1 MPNFQYRHGLSLSEG
16 TVQCAKGPVIRS
28 SWGCLYMLRVFGEWS
43 KLSNGRFGLMIDDS
57 CKVGVGVGAELHS
70 WYWK

>member
-1 MPNFQYRHGLSLSEG
+1 
-16 TVQCAKGPVIRS
+16 
-28 SWGCLYMLRVFGEWS
+28 MLRAFGERS
-43 KLSNGRFGLMIDDS
+43 KLFKGRFGLMIDDS

>member
-1 MPNFQYRHGLSLSEG
+1 
-16 TVQCAKGPVIRS
+16 
-28 SWGCLYMLRVFGEWS
+28 MLRAFGERS
-43 KLSNGRFGLMIDDS
+43 KLFKGRLDLMVDDS